1 MTTRRS
7 NAFTLIELLVVIAI
21 IALLIGILLPALG
34 KAREAA
40 QRAVC
45 MSHQRDIG
53 FALANYAEEWKGYIP
68 RATGDPIP
76 PNNPAWSFVLR
87 PFLDERANTD
97 DRKGGMA
104 GVIDPDLGNDNRG
117 DRYAEA
123 PYYTCPSRRINDGHR
138 IHYVNNSFGFYRP
151 ANADDPPIVEPD
163 GRGASLLRS
172 ALYPA
177 STMYLTDFA
186 DDEDGIQAR
195 TWYSRGNFTQDVSM
209 FYDVFRE
216 SHIKELG
223 ATSALERLR
232 VAPDRHGNGTNALY
246 LDGHV
251 TGVTNEELSDLRTW
265 NDYDYLKPD

>member
-34 KAREAA
+34 KARQAA
-40 QRAVC
+40 QRAAC

-68 RATGDPIP
+68 RATGLPLP
-76 PNNPAWSFVLR
+76 PTPAWSFVLR
-87 PFLDERANTD
+87 PYLDDRANTD
-97 DRKGGMA
+97 DRKGGMV
-104 GVIDPDLGNDNRG
+104 GVIDPVTGTDNLG
-117 DRYAEA
+117 DRFASA

-151 ANADDPPIVEPD
+151 VDARDPPIVNPD
-163 GRGASLLRS
+163 GRGASLLRK
-172 ALYPA
+172 ALYPS

-186 DDEDGIQAR
+186 DDEDGQQLR
-195 TWYSRGNFTQDVSM
+195 TWYARRNYTQDVAA

-216 SHIKELG
+216 SHIKELNETG
-223 ATSALERLR
+223 ALERLR
-232 VAPDRHGNGTNALY
+232 VAPARHGNGTNGLY

-251 TGVTNEELSDLRTW
+251 SGVTNEELSDLRTW